1 MRKLMFMLVA
11 TAGMFG
17 PIAMAQAAVSDN
29 HMPTATDSATTTTP
43 SQNSYESARVNQ
55 ELMAL
60 NDEVQSLEQQN
71 MIGTSETPQLA
82 GVIPHGG

>member
-11 TAGMFG
+11 AAGMFG
-17 PIAMAQAAVSDN
+17 PIAMAQAAVSGN
-29 HMPTATDSATTTTP
+29 HMPTATNAATAAMP
-43 SQNSYESARVNQ
+43 SQNSYQNARLNQ
-55 ELMAL
+55 EVMAL